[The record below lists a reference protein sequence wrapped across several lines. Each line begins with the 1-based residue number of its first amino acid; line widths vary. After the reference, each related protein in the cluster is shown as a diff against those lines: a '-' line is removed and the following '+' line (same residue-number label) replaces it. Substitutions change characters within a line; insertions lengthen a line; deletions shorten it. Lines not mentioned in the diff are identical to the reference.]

1 MVTEVKE
8 EFTLTNDFLESHFK
22 FPMKVKLNFCLVVST
37 FSFQT
42 IKNLSADHDQCCFR
56 IAEQYFHNFHSTKDL
71 SSQNCLSKLTV
82 FNICFQALVREL
94 RVSRSYLA

>member
-1 MVTEVKE
+1 MVTEVKK
-8 EFTLTNDFLESHFK
+8 EFSLTNDFLESRFK
-22 FPMKVKLNFCLVVST
+22 FPMKVKHNV
-37 FSFQT
+37 SFQT

-71 SSQNCLSKLTV
+71 SSQDCLSKLTV